1 MSRTF
6 GKIAQIGYVVRD
18 LQASMEFWVAQG
30 VGPWFYMDPAP
41 VEDFHY
47 RGTPS
52 GMQMAAA
59 IANSGD
65 LQIEL
70 IQPLNDAPSLYKDFL
85 DAGNEG
91 AQHVAYWTTD
101 YQELYDRALE
111 LGYTVAQEGSISGGR
126 FAYLDTET
134 HAGTV
139 IEISD
144 IGGHKGELFA
154 MLREFAAN
162 WDGTNPINKF
172 GG

>member
-1 MSRTF
+1 VSRTF

-18 LQASMEFWVAQG
+18 LRASMDFWVAQG
-30 VGPWFYMDPAP
+30 VGPWFYMDPVP
-41 VEDFHY
+41 VEDFRY
-47 RGTPS
+47 RGAPS
-52 GMQMAAA
+52 DMRIAAA
-59 IANSGD
+59 LANSGD

-70 IQPLNDAPSLYKDFL
+70 IQPLDDHPSLYRDFL
-85 DAGNEG
+85 GAGHEG
-91 AQHVAYWTTD
+91 AQHVGYWTKD
-101 YQELYDRALE
+101 YQELYDRALG

-154 MLREFAAN
+154 MLRELAAG
-162 WDGTNPINKF
+162 WDGMSPINRF
-172 GG
+172 G